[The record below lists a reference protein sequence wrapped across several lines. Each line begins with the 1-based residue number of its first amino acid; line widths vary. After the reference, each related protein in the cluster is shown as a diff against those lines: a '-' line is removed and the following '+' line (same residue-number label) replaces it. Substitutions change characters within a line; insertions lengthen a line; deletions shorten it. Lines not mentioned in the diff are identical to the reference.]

1 MLVENLRDRLP
12 DLFGDIRN
20 SRLRIR
26 VHTNTHY
33 GNREFK
39 SYLRSPYIVL
49 ADLTKLDSM
58 HIILED
64 PAKELPRWPKVIH
77 ESEDGLEANGHF
89 KLLAPEDFTLLR
101 KIRTATFEGLPLA
114 YTTYLESTIIG
125 NSPLDHVP
133 KMCEPL
139 ERPMRNI
146 IAESASVSTGILKG
160 HVSQ

>member
-1 MLVENLRDRLP
+1 
-12 DLFGDIRN
+12 
-20 SRLRIR
+20 
-26 VHTNTHY
+26 
-33 GNREFK
+33 
-39 SYLRSPYIVL
+39 
-49 ADLTKLDSM
+49 M

-114 YTTYLESTIIG
+114 YTTYLESTITG
-125 NSPLDHVP
+125 NSPLDHLS

-139 ERPMRNI
+139 AAYAECYCGLGLGVSRYLERARKPMNTTI
-146 IAESASVSTGILKG
+146 PNVSTM
-160 HVSQ
+160 SEQR